1 MRKKKEMSLIFP
13 EFNSIK
19 KISQIQYSIGL
30 DLSTVSTGM
39 VLYDFGSNKVLEN
52 CALRFKSE
60 DKDKIYE
67 MGNLIAHKFEEWQDK
82 HDIVIEELIFA
93 KEKQPVQYGMKT
105 TIATLVAIAKLHGL
119 VEKYAYDNQIMM
131 EDVAV
136 PTIRKAV
143 LGKAGAEKDEMFNYI
158 NEKYPEC
165 DLINKAGGKDIA
177 DALAVCLASKQG
189 VTKDYEEIIKELN
202 KSKKQYKTEKKR
214 AAIEAEIQK
223 TKEIIS

>member
-1 MRKKKEMSLIFP
+1 MSLIFP
-13 EFNSIK
+13 EFNSIRR
-19 KISQIQYSIGL
+19 ISQIRYVIGL

-39 VLYDFGSNKVLEN
+39 TLYDFGSNKVLEN

-60 DKDKIYE
+60 DKNKTYE
-67 MGNLIAHKFEEWQDK
+67 MSDLIIHTFKEWWDK
-82 HDIVIEELIFA
+82 YDIVKEELIFA

-131 EDVAV
+131 EDIAV
-136 PTIRKAV
+136 PTVRKV
-143 LGKAGAEKDEMFNYI
+143 ILGKASAEKDEMFDYI
-158 NEKYPEC
+158 NRKYPEC
-165 DLINKAGGKDIA
+165 DLKNKAGGKDIA
-177 DALAVCLASKQG
+177 DALAVCLASRQG
-189 VTKDYEEIIKELN
+189 VIKDFEEIIKELN

-214 AAIEAEIQK
+214 AAIEAEIRR